1 MATLHN
7 IPVDEPTEGHKESRN
22 CPCKPDVQ
30 MIGGGRHVYHR
41 YMNKVEEDVDTVAE
55 YEADDRG

>member
-22 CPCKPDVQ
+22 CPCRPDVQ
-30 MIGGGRHVYHR
+30 MIGGGRHVYHQ
-41 YMNKVEEDVDTVAE
+41 YMNKVQEE
-55 YEADDRG
+55 EATDGGE